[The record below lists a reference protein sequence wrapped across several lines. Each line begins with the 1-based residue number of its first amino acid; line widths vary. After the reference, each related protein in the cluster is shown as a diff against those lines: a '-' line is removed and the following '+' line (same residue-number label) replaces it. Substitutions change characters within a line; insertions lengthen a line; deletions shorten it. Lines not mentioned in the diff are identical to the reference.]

1 MGTWAACHSHDTDS
15 RVSALMDMLVV
26 ASWFVLVRCRGTR
39 DVHRVVRPFVDITTI
54 FCTRLILVGDCT
66 FYVYIKPIPVRFSAK
81 VLFCS
86 VLEDSD
92 RTRPRTSSKVASWP
106 MLRYTFTACVTRVIV
121 FVRY

>member
-1 MGTWAACHSHDTDS
+1 MVRTCPLS
-15 RVSALMDMLVV
+15 RDPGR
-26 ASWFVLVRCRGTR
+26 ASCGSSLRGHN
-39 DVHRVVRPFVDITTI
+39 DDI
-54 FCTRLILVGDCT
+54 CTRLILVGDCT
-66 FYVYIKPIPVRFSAK
+66 FYVYIKPYPVRFSAK